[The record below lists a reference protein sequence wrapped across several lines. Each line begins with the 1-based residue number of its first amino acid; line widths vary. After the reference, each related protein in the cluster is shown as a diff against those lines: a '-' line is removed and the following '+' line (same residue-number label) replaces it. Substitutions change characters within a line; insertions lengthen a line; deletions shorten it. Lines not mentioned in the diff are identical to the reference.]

1 MTALRTRRWRPA
13 GRGLAPEQRT
23 IALIRVLLGF
33 ESVLYS
39 VLTPVLPHYARA
51 FGASKPAI
59 GVLAASYPAGMIPG
73 ALLGGWI
80 ATRAGVRRTTVTGLL
95 LFTVAIVAFGFGSD
109 ILALDGLRFVQGIAC
124 GCIWGGGLAW
134 VIAISPRERRGEAL
148 GSVFASAIFG
158 TLIGPVLGTVA
169 VATGTGVVFACV
181 GGVSLALTA
190 WTLQHPEPPRAALGA
205 GAPLRALAR
214 DPRILLG
221 CWLILLEACTIGA
234 TGTLLPLRLSR
245 FGASAVAIG
254 MTFVLASLLALLV
267 NPAVGRLVDRR
278 GVLLPLSAGLGATA
292 ALLLLLPVPLSP
304 APLAALTVL
313 TLGGPLTA
321 YGLPAI
327 SIMTDAIER
336 IGAALAFGSML
347 FNLAWA
353 FGETIGAPA
362 AASLSRAT
370 SDAVPLAALAGLMLA
385 TLVVVRL
392 GSAISPSLVPS
403 RSDPTADRRASRR
416 ESRSRSRRGREE
428 PAARRVEDRR

>member
-1 MTALRTRRWRPA
+1 MTTLRSRRPRP
-13 GRGLAPEQRT
+13 RPRVLDPEQRT
-23 IALIRVLLGF
+23 VVLIRVLLGF
-33 ESVLYS
+33 EALLYS
-39 VLTPVLPHYARA
+39 VLTPMLPHYAHA

-59 GVLAASYPAGMIPG
+59 GVLAAAYPAGMIPG
-73 ALLGGWI
+73 SLLGWWI
-80 ATRAGVRRTTVTGLL
+80 ATRAGVRRTTVVGLL
-95 LFTVAIVAFGFGSD
+95 LFTGSIVAFGFASD
-109 ILALDGLRFVQGIAC
+109 MAALDGLRFVQGIAC

-134 VIAISPRERRGEAL
+134 VIAISPPERRGEML

-158 TLIGPVLGTVA
+158 TLVGPVLGTVA
-169 VATGTGVVFACV
+169 VATGTGVLFACV

-205 GAPLRALAR
+205 GAPLRVLAK
-214 DPRILLG
+214 DPRIALG

-245 FGASAVAIG
+245 FGASVVAIG
-254 MTFVLASLLALLV
+254 VTFVLASLLALRL

-278 GVLLPLSAGLGATA
+278 GALVALSAGLPGMAVLLVLLPLPRS
-292 ALLLLLPVPLSP
+292 PLV
-304 APLAALTVL
+304 LAALTVL

-321 YGLPAI
+321 FGLPAV

-353 FGETIGAPA
+353 TGETIGAPA

-370 SDAVPLAALAGLMLA
+370 SDAVPLAVLAVLMLA
-385 TLVVVRL
+385 TLLAVRFGVRDQL
-392 GSAISPSLVPS
+392 EVGTELVKSSGASPSVS
-403 RSDPTADRRASRR
+403 S
-416 ESRSRSRRGREE
+416 
-428 PAARRVEDRR
+428 

>member
-1 MTALRTRRWRPA
+1 MTALRLRRWRPA
-13 GRGLAPEQRT
+13 ARGLDPEQRT
-23 IALIRVLLGF
+23 IGLIRVLLGF
-33 ESVLYS
+33 EAVLYS
-39 VLTPVLPHYARA
+39 ALAPVLPHYAHE

-95 LFTVAIVAFGFGSD
+95 LFTVAIVAFGFGSN
-109 ILALDGLRFVQGIAC
+109 LVELDGLRFVQGIAC
-124 GCIWGGGLAW
+124 GCVWGGGLAW

-169 VATGTGVVFACV
+169 VATGTAVVFACV

-190 WTLQHPEPPRAALGA
+190 WTLRHPEPPRAALGA
-205 GAPLRALAR
+205 GAPLLVLAS

-245 FGASAVAIG
+245 FGATAVAIG
-254 MTFVLASLLALLV
+254 LTFVLASLLAFLV
-267 NPAVGRLVDRR
+267 NPAVGRFVDRR
-278 GVLLPLSAGLGATA
+278 GVLPPLSAGLGATA
-292 ALLLLLPVPLSP
+292 VLLLLLPVPQAPL
-304 APLAALTVL
+304 PLAALTVL
-313 TLGGPLTA
+313 VLGGPLTA
-321 YGLPAI
+321 FGLPAI
-327 SIMTDAIER
+327 SIVTDAIER

-353 FGETIGAPA
+353 TGETIGAPA
-362 AASLSRAT
+362 AASVARAT
-370 SDAVPLAALAGLMLA
+370 SDAVPLAALAALMLA
-385 TLVVVRL
+385 TLLAVRL
-392 GSAISPSLVPS
+392 WFSISS
-403 RSDPTADRRASRR
+403 RSGPRWS
-416 ESRSRSRRGREE
+416 G
-428 PAARRVEDRR
+428 PAARRPASRHESRSH